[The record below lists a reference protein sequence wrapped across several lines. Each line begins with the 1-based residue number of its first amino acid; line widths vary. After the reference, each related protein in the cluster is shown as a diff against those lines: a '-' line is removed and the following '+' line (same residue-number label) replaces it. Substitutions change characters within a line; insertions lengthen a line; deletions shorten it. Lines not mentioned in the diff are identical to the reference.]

1 MKKNQGST
9 LIELA
14 VGLSASVILA
24 ASLGFY
30 FQSWTDAC
38 RMEGEVKEMYVD
50 FLRARARALERNR
63 KHFFVAKNNGYQIYE
78 DTNDN
83 GQYDADADKIAFF
96 TSPKTPAM
104 SYSWKGVF
112 TIDTNGLARADSGLS
127 ETIRFDSGSKNL
139 DRDCIVVWATR
150 INMGKWDGEQCVA
163 K

>member
-1 MKKNQGST
+1 MKKIQGAT

-14 VGLSASVILA
+14 VVLSAAVILTA
-24 ASLGFY
+24 GLGFY
-30 FQSWTDAC
+30 FQGWTDDC

-63 KHFFVAKNNGYQIYE
+63 NHFFVVKDDGYQIYE

-83 GQYDADADKIAFF
+83 ARYDADADKIAFF
-96 TSPKTPAM
+96 TNPKTPAM
-104 SYSWKGVF
+104 PYSWKGVF

-127 ETIRFDSGSKNL
+127 ETVRFNPGSKNL

-150 INMGKWDGEQCVA
+150 INMGKWDGEHCVA
-163 K
+163 R